1 MTEQVEQQQQV
12 SAKQDLD
19 STTSICCSENKRAPH
34 DATERRPMIIFS
46 PLLTKNLSAIRLA
59 ATYIGVK
66 RIRPTSKEAFNGL
79 RCLISKANT
88 VKRRRLLVVNLPEE
102 VEYSGE
108 NTTATEKGVVVFKV
122 IGEDGKER
130 RMTAKEKKDFKRKI
144 ALDKKNKKLTTTNEQ
159 LENSGLKQTNAIPS
173 REAITCQ
180 NNQRRNYHQL
190 PMREDFAAMEEELA
204 FFEHCRVPPVVLSS
218 SMVTPL
224 LAQNHLLSTSYPQ
237 TIEESYVV
245 DDQLAHT
252 WATHIR
258 KEIAIAEELRS
269 REPIRP
275 LAYNIIPEVWTR
287 MRPSAASASATPTE
301 YGGGENIDEDVTDL
315 NINYQVISK
324 SYHNVPPM
332 SAISTIDDTNKKNDL
347 FCFASMGKSN
357 GDSHSNFIEDDH
369 HIIFNQLHGPKFN
382 LHISCGAK
390 FGCDFL
396 LYDGPREERHAF
408 AGLRILHSSS
418 SPSTATT
425 AAGEVLPIATPY
437 DLSGFVRGLNTAGKL
452 ALLATVL
459 RDSSSNSGSLPAAA
473 KIAFVDL
480 ALEKDLTAPTHKK
493 KKQTTTQQK
502 RKEMGRNL
510 SKVKKKTL

>member
-1 MTEQVEQQQQV
+1 M
-12 SAKQDLD
+12 
-19 STTSICCSENKRAPH
+19 
-34 DATERRPMIIFS
+34 
-46 PLLTKNLSAIRLA
+46 
-59 ATYIGVK
+59 
-66 RIRPTSKEAFNGL
+66 
-79 RCLISKANT
+79 
-88 VKRRRLLVVNLPEE
+88 
-102 VEYSGE
+102 
-108 NTTATEKGVVVFKV
+108 
-122 IGEDGKER
+122 
-130 RMTAKEKKDFKRKI
+130 
-144 ALDKKNKKLTTTNEQ
+144 
-159 LENSGLKQTNAIPS
+159 
-173 REAITCQ
+173 
-180 NNQRRNYHQL
+180 
-190 PMREDFAAMEEELA
+190 
-204 FFEHCRVPPVVLSS
+204 LSS
-218 SMVTPL
+218 SMVTSL
-224 LAQNHLLSTSYPQ
+224 LAQNHLLSTSCPQ
-237 TIEESYVV
+237 TIEERCIV

-287 MRPSAASASATPTE
+287 MRPSTASGSATPTQN
-301 YGGGENIDEDVTDL
+301 GGGDNIDEDVTDL
-315 NINYQVISK
+315 NSNYQAKLK
-324 SYHNVPPM
+324 SYHNVAQM
-332 SAISTIDDTNKKNDL
+332 SAISTMDDTNRKNHA
-347 FCFASMGKSN
+347 FCFASMGKSI
-357 GDSHSNFIEDDH
+357 GHSNFIEDDH

-452 ALLATVL
+452 ALLATVV
-459 RDSSSNSGSLPAAA
+459 RSKSSISDSLPAAA

-480 ALEKDLTAPTHKK
+480 ALEKDLTAPTHQK

-502 RKEMGRNL
+502 RKEMGKNL